1 LSVFNQSNFST
12 SSGHRLNYAVGPNHG
27 PPLVLFHGVL
37 RGWRDFAPLLAEL
50 SLRHH
55 LFLLD
60 FRGHGDS
67 THDAAGNYR
76 VADYVEDGLSLL
88 HEIVPKPA
96 MLYGHSLGAMVAA
109 AVASRAPE
117 AVAGVILEDPPFESM
132 GVRIH
137 DSPLGSYFR
146 QVQRVVAEFGSRP
159 VAEIARAL
167 AEIPMEGQPGVKLGD
182 IRDGVSLRFSAT
194 YLRQVDPR
202 VLKPIVEAQ
211 WLTGYDLQNIRTGIA
226 SPVLLLQ
233 GDVAAGGMLTDQ
245 DAELWS
251 QEVRDCIRIKFPGT
265 GHLIHWTQ
273 REATLRH
280 VIGFMESVR

>member
-1 LSVFNQSNFST
+1 L
-12 SSGHRLNYAVGPNHG
+12 
-27 PPLVLFHGVL
+27 
-37 RGWRDFAPLLAEL
+37 
-50 SLRHH
+50 
-55 LFLLD
+55 
-60 FRGHGDS
+60 
-67 THDAAGNYR
+67 
-76 VADYVEDGLSLL
+76 
-88 HEIVPKPA
+88 
-96 MLYGHSLGAMVAA
+96 
-109 AVASRAPE
+109 
-117 AVAGVILEDPPFESM
+117 
-132 GVRIH
+132 
-137 DSPLGSYFR
+137 
-146 QVQRVVAEFGSRP
+146 VAEFGSRP

-182 IRDGVSLRFSAT
+182 VRDGVSLRFSAT

-211 WLTGYDLQNIRTGIA
+211 WLTGYDLQSIRNGIA

-233 GDVAAGGMLTDQ
+233 GDIAAGGMLTDQ

-251 QEVRDCIRIKFPGT
+251 REVHDCIRITFPGT